1 MQTAHYADEPQE
13 YRTFTE
19 GRKWLSQNDDKA
31 WGEKLYLW
39 FIPVFFLLTGIT
51 AKTGLNTT
59 GNVWNLALGFMVWLP
74 YCVIVPLVLRRKQP
88 LPFWKQWW
96 FKFQIYIAVVVF
108 IMSYFGTEYFFD
120 VLGMRYHYSG
130 VTWYLDSA
138 LLGPVQS
145 SALAQHKRVPL
156 GMYPLTMAFF
166 TLYHA
171 AAIVMIRR
179 LVNLGRAYGPAVRR
193 LAFVLGLVAT
203 AFFFAWAE
211 TMLFMSA
218 PDHTS
223 AWYEDTHTQL
233 TIGSLFYALE
243 FLFFFS
249 NIYQLDEQA
258 ARPPWRWPRI
268 MIEAAAMCMGA
279 LIVQDVWT
287 LIFGAPY
294 A

>member
-1 MQTAHYADEPQE
+1 MQATAYADQPQE
-13 YRTFTE
+13 YRTFTP
-19 GRKWLSQNDDKA
+19 GRKWLSENDDKA

-39 FIPVFFLLTGIT
+39 FIPVFFLLTGI
-51 AKTGLNTT
+51 ASRTGL
-59 GNVWNLALGFMVWLP
+59 GPVDNVWNLALGFMVWLP
-74 YCVIVPLVLRRKQP
+74 YCVILPLILRRDHP
-88 LPFWKQWW
+88 LPFWMQWW
-96 FKFQIYIAVVVF
+96 FKFQIYMAVIVF

-120 VLGMRYHYSG
+120 VLGMRYDYKI
-130 VTWYLDSA
+130 TWYLDSA
-138 LLGPVQS
+138 LLGPDQS
-145 SALAQHKRVPL
+145 TALAEHKRVPL

-179 LVNLGRAYGPAVRR
+179 LVNLGRAHGPAAKR
-193 LAFVLGLVAT
+193 LAFVLGLFAT

-218 PDHTS
+218 PDQTY

-233 TIGSLFYALE
+233 TIGSLFYAIE

-249 NIYQLDEQA
+249 SIYQLDEHA
-258 ARPPWRWPRI
+258 TRPPWRWPRI

-279 LIVQDVWT
+279 LIVQDIWT
-287 LIFGAPY
+287 LIFGAPF